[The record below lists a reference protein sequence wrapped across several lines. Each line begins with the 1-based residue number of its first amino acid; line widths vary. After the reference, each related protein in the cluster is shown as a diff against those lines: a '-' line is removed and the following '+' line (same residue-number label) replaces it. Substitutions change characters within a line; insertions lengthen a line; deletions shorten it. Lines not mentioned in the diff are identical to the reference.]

1 VGEVMAE
8 EKRGESPATDDSFSS
23 GSGERTG
30 GEGGGGPEGATKN
43 GFGAGCTALRSAD
56 VFASVRAVVP
66 VGEAEDAA
74 RSVSTPGRESP
85 RYARE
90 VGGTRGGE
98 GGGGGAGG
106 GGGGAEGAI
115 IFCAGCTA
123 LRLTDVLAS
132 VCAVADGVDGT
143 GGGEEG

>member
-1 VGEVMAE
+1 MAG

-23 GSGERTG
+23 GSSERTG
-30 GEGGGGPEGATKN
+30 GGGGGPEGATKN
-43 GFGAGCTALRSAD
+43 GVGAGCTALRSAD

-90 VGGTRGGE
+90 ADAVGGTRWGE

-115 IFCAGCTA
+115 IFGAGCTA